1 MRAWTVAACLLTIA
15 CGGPTEPS
23 GSLGGRWVGTYRI
36 QSCAVTGY
44 PECRFDPGEPVDLE
58 LQLTQSGS
66 DVSGSFDS
74 SNGTHVPVTG
84 TLQAGVLVLE
94 GSAPQMPVT
103 RLSSDVVT
111 ISRWT
116 TASRDGR
123 TLQGTFH
130 MRLATRW
137 GPGAAPY
144 YPVNETWT
152 SDRDA
157 TVTLTKQ

>member
-1 MRAWTVAACLLTIA
+1 MRAWSVAACLLTVA
-15 CGGPTEPS
+15 CSGSTEPS

-36 QSCAVTGY
+36 QRCAVTGY
-44 PECRFDPGEPVDLE
+44 PECTFDPGEPVDLE

-74 SNGTHVPVTG
+74 SSGPHVPVTG
-84 TLQAGVLVLE
+84 TVQAGVLVLE
-94 GSAPQMPVT
+94 GRALQMPVT
-103 RLSSDVVT
+103 RLSNIVVT

-116 TASRDGR
+116 TANRDGR

-130 MRLATRW
+130 MRVETTW

-144 YPVNETWT
+144 YPVGDTWT
-152 SDRDA
+152 LDRDA
-157 TVTLTKQ
+157 TVTLTKR